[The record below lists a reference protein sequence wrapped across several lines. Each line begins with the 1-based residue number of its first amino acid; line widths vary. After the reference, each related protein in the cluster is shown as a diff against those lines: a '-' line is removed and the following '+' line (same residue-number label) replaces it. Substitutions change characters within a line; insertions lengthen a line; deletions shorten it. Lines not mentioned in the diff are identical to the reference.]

1 MVHWNETRKAR
12 RAARKAKGVCTE
24 CAGPVL
30 EGATMCLAHLETK
43 RAASRTR
50 SRRIYRERVETGD
63 CYRCGKHRVGPP
75 GTSKMCTR
83 CTPMAWCE
91 RNPASAREHDA
102 KRIGGAYHKRRAAG
116 VCTKCGTR
124 PAAEARAKCQPCLV
138 AATATSKPG
147 WHRLQETD
155 EARRAEARFWLSMP
169 AEYYLADGERV
180 LGPYRTAQEA
190 AADRHFRRREGE
202 IVNNPA

>member
-1 MVHWNETRKAR
+1 
-12 RAARKAKGVCTE
+12 
-24 CAGPVL
+24 
-30 EGATMCLAHLETK
+30 MCLAHLETK

-102 KRIGGAYHKRRAAG
+102 KRIGGAYHKRPRRRRLHQ
-116 VCTKCGTR
+116 VRNR

-147 WHRLQETD
+147 CTASRKPTRL
-155 EARRAEARFWLSMP
+155 AGPRP
-169 AEYYLADGERV
+169 ASGSRCRPRYYLADGERV

-202 IVNNPA
+202 IVNNRPRPGTHGEGAHRLLPFLPLQPWSRHGSSP